1 MEWADDL
8 RKFRESIETM
18 QRRPAE
24 SREFSEKELQERLSR
39 VQEAFEDL
47 KPEAYLDDMNR
58 ILLDGRGEVELYL
71 PWGGDDEGEDDDED
85 DEDEDEMYELELE
98 GDEDDDDEDDDDDD
112 AEEDEEQEVAS
123 AILVWNGGE
132 CELAID
138 VGLEDDR
145 IYWQVNGDDVPTDDG
160 ALRESLKRAFAE
172 EIGL

>member
-1 MEWADDL
+1 MELSDPSGATLAD
-8 RKFRESIETM
+8 
-18 QRRPAE
+18 RRA
-24 SREFSEKELQERLSR
+24 
-39 VQEAFEDL
+39 VGTI
-47 KPEAYLDDMNR
+47 N
-58 ILLDGRGEVELYL
+58 
-71 PWGGDDEGEDDDED
+71 
-85 DEDEDEMYELELE
+85 
-98 GDEDDDDEDDDDDD
+98 DDDDEDDDDDD